1 LKLVKPSDHISNLL
15 KRLPQEPGVYKH
27 FNSNGRLLYVGKAKN
42 LKKRVSS
49 YFNRKTYYKKKTE
62 TLVKKISDIEWIVT
76 HTEQDALLLENTL
89 IKKHKPTYNI
99 LLKDDKT
106 FPFLVINNEVFPRV
120 VATRQTS
127 KDGGEYFGPFT
138 NKKTMH
144 TVLSFCKSL
153 YPLMCESCRGSSL
166 RVLKNPSIKITP
178 RKCLKSQ
185 IGTCCGPCLSYHEKV
200 DYENS
205 IASIRHILKGNLS
218 EVKAKLKKSMKDAAE
233 NLSYEKAD
241 LIKSKLKSIEK
252 YQAKSTVVN
261 PTITNVDV
269 FSIVS
274 DATNAYV
281 NCMNIVSGSIVKGQ
295 TFEIKKQLSD
305 SEKEILE
312 SAIPLIREVF
322 RSRSKEVYVPFKV
335 DDEDGIKISVPK
347 KGDKKKLL
355 DMSVKNAD
363 FYMKDRHK
371 QQEQV
376 DPDSARKRLMD
387 TMKWDLG
394 LKEDPR
400 HIECFDNSN
409 MQGTNPTSACVVF
422 KNGRPAKKDYRHFN
436 IKTVEGP
443 DDFASMK
450 EAVYRRYRRLTEE
463 GVSLPQLL
471 IIDGGKG
478 QVSHAMEALEELG
491 LEKEIKVVGIAKRLE
506 ELFFPGDS
514 TPLYLDKRSQTLK
527 IIQQMRN
534 EAHRFSLK
542 HHRQKRSKSALV
554 SELDGIKGVGKVS
567 REKLIDVFGSVKG
580 ISKASLEELKS
591 VVNSKSAQ
599 NIREHFS

>member
-1 LKLVKPSDHISNLL
+1 MKPSDHIAKLL

-27 FNSNGRLLYVGKAKN
+27 FDSKGGLLYVGKAKN

-49 YFNRKTYYKKKTE
+49 YFNRKSYDNRKTK
-62 TLVKKISDIEWIVT
+62 TLVRKIEDIEWIIT

-106 FPFLVINNEVFPRV
+106 FPFLVIKNEGFPRV
-120 VATRQTS
+120 VSTRQTS

-138 NKKTMH
+138 GKKTMH

-153 YPLMCESCRGSSL
+153 YPLMCESCRASSL

-178 RKCLKSQ
+178 RKCLKFQ
-185 IGTCCGPCLSYHEKV
+185 IGTCCGPCLNKQEKV

-218 EVKAKLKKSMKDAAE
+218 KVKEQLKKGMKDAAE
-233 NLSYEKAD
+233 GLAFEKAD
-241 LIKSKLKSIEK
+241 LIKSKLKSLEK
-252 YQAKSTVVN
+252 YQAKSTVVH

-274 DATNAYV
+274 DSTSAYV

-295 TFEIKKQLSD
+295 TFEIKKQAVEGD
-305 SEKEILE
+305 EKVLQ

-322 RSRSKEVYVPFKV
+322 RSKSRDLILPFDLSLEEGLRCV
-335 DDEDGIKISVPK
+335 VPK
-347 KGDKKKLL
+347 KGDKKRLL
-355 DMSVKNAD
+355 EMSEKNAL
-363 FYMKDRHK
+363 FFMKDRHK
-371 QQEQV
+371 QQEQI
-376 DPDSARKRLMD
+376 DPEAAVMRLME
-387 TMKWDLG
+387 TMKVDLG
-394 LKEDPR
+394 LKAYPR

-409 MQGTNPTSACVVF
+409 IQGANPTSACVVF
-422 KNGRPAKKDYRHFN
+422 KNGKPAKRDYRHFN
-436 IKTVEGP
+436 IKSVEGP
-443 DDFASMK
+443 DDFASIK
-450 EAVYRRYRRLTEE
+450 EAVYRRYRRLSEE
-463 GVSLPQLL
+463 GDSLPQLL

-491 LEKEIKVVGIAKRLE
+491 LDGEIKLVGIAKRLE
-506 ELFFPGDS
+506 KLYFPGDS
-514 TPLYLDKRSQTLK
+514 APLYLDKRSETLK
-527 IIQQMRN
+527 VIQQMRN

-542 HHRQKRSKSALV
+542 HHRNKRSKWALK
-554 SELDGIKGVGKVS
+554 SELDNIKGVGESSIK
-567 REKLIDVFGSVKG
+567 KLLDVFGSVKG
-580 ISKASLEELKS
+580 VREASVDDLKK
-591 VVNSKSAQ
+591 VVNSKVAKS
-599 NIREHFS
+599 IVEYFG